1 MKKEDYKHNGN
12 LTKLENEQEIKRIE
26 ANIMA
31 KKNEK
36 ELEIQL
42 ENATQNNIRE
52 LKKVEGK
59 LNLEK
64 IKLDGEIA
72 DRKERTDIE
81 RTKRQNEHEARIKEI
96 TNKHKNDK
104 IELDFKAEEVR
115 GKQNNESKQIDYNHK

>member
-1 MKKEDYKHNGN
+1 MNKKLKE
-12 LTKLENEQEIKRIE
+12 LRQILC
-26 ANIMA
+26 

-72 DRKERTDIE
+72 DRKERTDI
-81 RTKRQNEHEARIKEI
+81 A
-96 TNKHKNDK
+96 
-104 IELDFKAEEVR
+104 
-115 GKQNNESKQIDYNHK
+115 